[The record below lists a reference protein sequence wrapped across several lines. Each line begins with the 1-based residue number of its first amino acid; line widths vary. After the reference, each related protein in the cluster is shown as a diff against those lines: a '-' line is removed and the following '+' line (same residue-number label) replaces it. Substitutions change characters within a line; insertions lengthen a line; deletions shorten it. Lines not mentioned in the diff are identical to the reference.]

1 MPEKTYSEGIFF
13 NKKHPNAPDFVLGSL
28 SIIPEKFVSWLEQQ
42 VPDEKG
48 YIRLQIK
55 EGREKPYIELD
66 TYKRNN

>member
-1 MPEKTYSEGIFF
+1 MEKTYADGIFF
-13 NKKHPNAPDFVLGSL
+13 NKKHEKAPDFVLGSL
-28 SIIPEKFVSWLEQQ
+28 SLIPEKFASWLEQQ

-66 TYKRNN
+66 TYKR

>member
-1 MPEKTYSEGIFF
+1 MKTYAEGIFF
-13 NKKHPNAPDFVLGSL
+13 NKKPVNAPEWVLGSI
-28 SIIPEKFVSWLEQQ
+28 SIIPEKFSSWLEQQ

-66 TYKRNN
+66 TYKRN